1 MTAIRHL
8 IANPEEVWAYKD
20 QLRDEQLLKLVPETL
35 YKGKFLE
42 YMRAKA
48 KALYAEHRKQH
59 EEPVALRLTE
69 LRMKEITENW
79 KQAAKRAKG
88 ITA

>member
-8 IANPEEVWAYKD
+8 ITNEDQVWSYKD
-20 QLRDEQLLKLVPETL
+20 QLRREKLLNVNPDGL
-35 YKGKFLE
+35 YKGKFVE

-48 KALYAEHRKQH
+48 ESLYADFLKEH
-59 EEPVALRLTE
+59 EEPVALHLTS
-69 LRMKEITENW
+69 LRMKEIAENW

-88 ITA
+88 IPA